1 MAKKKYASLASLQT
15 FLENLRE
22 IFSPLVHTHKI
33 SDLTDYTVDSELSS
47 TSTNPVQNSAIDAE
61 FNAIS
66 DAMGA
71 LELAVDGKA
80 NATHN
85 HDDLYYTEDEI
96 DTKLSGINDSISN
109 ITSGTT
115 KVAYST
121 HADSSDHAAS
131 ADTSTKATQ
140 DGSGNVIVDTYET
153 KEDAAAKL
161 EEAKEYADN
170 LPVVLYDEQTL
181 TEEQKT
187 QARKNIG
194 ANDYDW
200 HQLYS
205 SDTYTN
211 NSYWAANYYSDGTN
225 GLSSWEEGIKITSPS
240 DSNYN
245 ALYMFLNAL
254 SSMYRS
260 GNTSYWLTRAI
271 DNGQVLLDAGIIEAN
286 KAYLIVYAASRYEME
301 HPWLCSEMY
310 INYNSNRERWLLA
323 DARNNTARILGFYTN
338 GTISGNYI
346 TENDKRLTMANM
358 PAESKAV
365 GDALALKADL
375 DHTHEEIK
383 QSDWDQTDETA
394 IDFIK
399 NKPNEEDAMELMY
412 EMNVIDPA
420 AAIDGSLYT
429 DKNGVIYT
437 LI

>member
-115 KVAYST
+115 KVADST
-121 HADSSDHAAS
+121 HADSADHASS

-140 DGSGNVIVDTYET
+140 DGGGNVIVDTYET

-161 EEAKEYADN
+161 EEAKEYAEN
-170 LPVVLYDEQTL
+170 LHVVLYDEQTL
-181 TEEQKT
+181 TEEQKA

-200 HQLYS
+200 HLIYNNTGNQNYS
-205 SDTYTN
+205 V
-211 NSYWAANYYSDGTN
+211 WAADYHMDGSSGYQFWDEAMALPSPDGEQYS
-225 GLSSWEEGIKITSPS
+225 
-240 DSNYN
+240 
-245 ALYMFLNAL
+245 ALYLFLSDVADMFHKGSDDFRLARAARNGKAL
-254 SSMYRS
+254 
-260 GNTSYWLTRAI
+260 I
-271 DNGQVLLDAGIIEAN
+271 DAGLLTATQS
-286 KAYLIVYAASRYEME
+286 AVIVAQSRNQKETAVNCAEFSFWY
-301 HPWLCSEMY
+301 
-310 INYNSNRERWLLA
+310 
-323 DARNNTARILGFYTN
+323 NTARERIYVAAINNSTNRILSFLLD
-338 GTISGNYI
+338 GTLKSDHIAD
-346 TENDKRLTMANM
+346 NDKGLTIANM
-358 PAESKAV
+358 PADAKAV

>member
-1 MAKKKYASLASLQT
+1 MAKKKYASLASLRT
-15 FLENLRE
+15 FLENLKE

-47 TSTNPVQNSAIDAE
+47 TSTNPVQNSTIDAE

-85 HDDLYYTEDEI
+85 HDDLYYTEAEI

-115 KVAYST
+115 KVADST
-121 HADSSDHAAS
+121 HADSADHASS
-131 ADTSTKATQ
+131 ADTSMKATQ

-153 KEDAAAKL
+153 KEGA
-161 EEAKEYADN
+161 EERIAE
-170 LPVVLYDEQTL
+170 
-181 TEEQKT
+181 
-187 QARKNIG
+187 
-194 ANDYDW
+194 
-200 HQLYS
+200 
-205 SDTYTN
+205 
-211 NSYWAANYYSDGTN
+211 
-225 GLSSWEEGIKITSPS
+225 
-240 DSNYN
+240 
-245 ALYMFLNAL
+245 AL
-254 SSMYRS
+254 
-260 GNTSYWLTRAI
+260 
-271 DNGQVLLDAGIIEAN
+271 
-286 KAYLIVYAASRYEME
+286 AASQ
-301 HPWLCSEMY
+301 
-310 INYNSNRERWLLA
+310 A
-323 DARNNTARILGFYTN
+323 
-338 GTISGNYI
+338 
-346 TENDKRLTMANM
+346 
-358 PAESKAV
+358 
-365 GDALALKADL
+365 
-375 DHTHEEIK
+375 
-383 QSDWDQTDETA
+383 DWDQTDETA